1 MALDY
6 IHSNFENASPI
17 NWHIDA
23 DGVAQIEMIY
33 DHERALSNRAAGHW
47 HFQLHAKAG
56 DKLTVVLRNFDNI
69 WNGKSGS
76 PISNRSNCYISIDGK
91 KWSAIPAQ
99 KTPDNRLKIQL
110 QMETDTLFLARLDP
124 YRISDL
130 DRFLAE
136 ICDHPLVAVT
146 AIGHSVEGRD
156 LEMVRIGRP
165 DAPHRVLLR
174 ARSHPWEPGGN
185 WLLQGLIKS
194 LLEAD
199 QQTQRALDTY
209 CVYAMPMAGKD
220 GVARGHTRFNLLGMD
235 LNRNWDRLADPHCA
249 PENHA
254 LETWL
259 QDMIDD
265 DKRPHLA
272 IDLHNDNSGKLHISR
287 PEADCDQYLAN
298 MQRLEQLM
306 LQHTWFREGSTGSQ
320 FRNPGTFGE
329 GLLQRYGID
338 ACILELNCDWI
349 AGLQK
354 VPLGKDWELLG
365 AQMREVFQTY
375 FENTSLPN

>member
-6 IHSNFENASPI
+6 IYTGFENASPI

-23 DGVAQIEMIY
+23 DGVAQIEMTY
-33 DHERALSNRAAGHW
+33 DHERTSTNRAAGHW
-47 HFQLHAKAG
+47 HFQLHARAG

-69 WNGKSGS
+69 WNGKQGS
-76 PISNRSNCYISIDGK
+76 PISPRTNCYTSIDGQ
-91 KWSAIPAQ
+91 KWSAISAQ
-99 KTPDNRLKIQL
+99 KTPDNRLEIQL
-110 QMETDTLFLARLDP
+110 QMEADTLFLARLEP
-124 YRISDL
+124 YRMSDS

-136 ICDHPLVAVT
+136 IAPHSLVEIT
-146 AIGHSVEGRD
+146 SIGHSAEGRD
-156 LEMVRIGRP
+156 LEMVRVGHSE
-165 DAPHRVLLR
+165 APHHVLLR

-185 WLLQGLIKS
+185 WLVQGLIKS
-194 LLEAD
+194 LLRED
-199 QQTQRALDTY
+199 KQTQRAIDTY
-209 CVYAMPMAGKD
+209 CVHVMPMAAKD
-220 GVARGHTRFNLLGMD
+220 GVVRGHTRFNLQGMD
-235 LNRNWDRLADPHCA
+235 LNRNWGRPADPQYA

-259 QDMIDD
+259 QAMIDGG
-265 DKRPHLA
+265 KRPQLA

-287 PEADCDQYLAN
+287 PEANAGQHLAN
-298 MQRLEQLM
+298 MQRFEQLM

-329 GLLQRYGID
+329 GLLERYNID

-354 VPLGKDWELLG
+354 APFGKDWELLG
-365 AQMREVFQTY
+365 AQMRGVFLAY
-375 FENTSLPN
+375 FDKA